1 VTTNILR
8 HPETEHITVHL
19 LPDDIAAAERA
30 LVRFA
35 NESLSPDELADEL
48 TYWRRQRTV
57 WLGDVAAQDFT
68 DCDEPALLA
77 GISYAEHR
85 LAELARQ
92 AERQVRAMQVPGYP
106 PARPGDDLTPRFR
119 AARYVDL
126 VSLVETLTGEPAIKS
141 GSGRYR
147 VSCPWH
153 DDRRPSLILYPP
165 GKGWWCPVC
174 HKGGDAV
181 AFVAEL
187 KHCTAVEALR
197 WVETLSDTYPAAWQ
211 AAP

>member
-1 VTTNILR
+1 MTISPKAPTKERVVFVLS
-8 HPETEHITVHL
+8 E
-19 LPDDIAAAERA
+19 DDIAAAEQA

-35 NESLSPDELADEL
+35 NASLSPDELADEL
-48 TYWRRQRTV
+48 TYWRRQRAL

-68 DCDEPALLA
+68 DCDEPALLD
-77 GISYAEHR
+77 GVSYAEHR

-92 AERQVRAMQVPGYP
+92 AERQVRAMQLPGYP

-126 VSLVETLTGEPAIKS
+126 VAL

-165 GKGWWCPVC
+165 GRGWWCPVC

-181 AFVAEL
+181 AFVAAL
-187 KHCTAVEALR
+187 KHCPAVEALR
-197 WVETLSDTYPAAWQ
+197 WVETLTDTYPAAWQ